1 MERKKECISFK
12 LNFRWRK
19 TLDKWQHS
27 WPLNGRKFADR
38 SYDRWGR
45 PFFKIL
51 YSREKLYSNFLVS
64 QTISVLFRIQFHSS
78 MKPFPLSGWRE
89 DSIFREIQDN
99 KFFVKLIPLLLL
111 MTNWIRYCALLLW
124 HPFTF
129 SKFLYGIYTYSFK
142 NFYMTT
148 STFFPKNYKAHR
160 KTRSHLKRISVAAFT
175 KNRIPKQHHRI
186 RIA

>member
-1 MERKKECISFK
+1 MFIILKLKYNSCLLGLKFIFKLVYLSFNNSYTDMERKKECISFK

-38 SYDRWGR
+38 SYDRWDR

-64 QTISVLFRIQFHSS
+64 QTISVLHRIQFHSS

-129 SKFLYGIYTYSFK
+129 SKFLYGIYEYSFK
-142 NFYMTT
+142 NFYI
-148 STFFPKNYKAHR
+148 Y
-160 KTRSHLKRISVAAFT
+160 
-175 KNRIPKQHHRI
+175 
-186 RIA
+186 

>member
-1 MERKKECISFK
+1 M
-12 LNFRWRK
+12 NFRWRK

-64 QTISVLFRIQFHSS
+64 QIISVLHRIQFHSS

-111 MTNWIRYCALLLW
+111 MTNWIRYCALLFQNSYMVYIHTLSKT
-124 HPFTF
+124 FTWQH
-129 SKFLYGIYTYSFK
+129 LL
-142 NFYMTT
+142 
-148 STFFPKNYKAHR
+148 FFPKNYKAHR
-160 KTRSHLKRISVAAFT
+160 ETRSHLKRISGAAFT